1 MNSIKSSVLL
11 LLSSVFVV
19 IVLSACSNDDLPVN
33 PSSDRDPSNI
43 PNAVSDVRVLES
55 GYVSTKLNVTAT
67 SPDNLVEFQRED
79 FVITPLTEEE
89 AKTRALQ
96 TGEAGEDGS
105 VFGIYN
111 WATLLYRCTTADGT
125 ER

>member
-33 PSSDRDPSNI
+33 PSSDPGPSNI

-55 GYVSTKLNVTAT
+55 GYVSTKLNVKAT

-79 FVITPLTEEE
+79 FVITPLPSASTSGSRCSIT
-89 AKTRALQ
+89 ARLQ
-96 TGEAGEDGS
+96 TARRKNS
-105 VFGIYN
+105 LN
-111 WATLLYRCTTADGT
+111 
-125 ER
+125 